1 MTEPSL
7 EGIDTS
13 MTEAFEHDNK
23 PPYNGIMTITP
34 QLAAVWLKRRNKGN
48 RHLSPDVVKRY
59 AKSMREGRW
68 IVTHQGMAFDD
79 KGNLVDGQHRLKA
92 CVESGVTIQT
102 RMTVD
107 VPRET
112 FSVMDTGRRRHASQ
126 LIDVRHRTTVAAA
139 ARILSYITGAVPAD
153 TPVHGHIVPNK
164 VDNDV
169 LLRVVDD
176 WPELIDQ
183 APAVSAA
190 YGAARI
196 QQSAH
201 LAVVAQIARN
211 PHNHLIDSWFEG
223 IISGAGLAADDPRLV
238 LRNRFLQGG
247 DIKGAGSTRMARSY
261 LLVVKAWNA
270 YAKGKPIRMLKVN
283 PDQEPPAVL

>member
-1 MTEPSL
+1 MH
-7 EGIDTS
+7 DTS
-13 MTEAFEHDNK
+13 SSGLDAPLTEDADYYNS
-23 PPYNGIMTITP
+23 PPYTGVMTITP
-34 QLAAVWLKRRNKGN
+34 QIADAWLKRRNKGN
-48 RHLSPDVVKRY
+48 RHVSPDVVKRY
-59 AKSMREGRW
+59 AESMREKRW
-68 IVTHQGMAFDD
+68 MLTHQGMAFDEN
-79 KGNLVDGQHRLKA
+79 GNLVDGQHRLRA

-102 RMTVD
+102 RMTVG

-112 FSVMDTGRRRHASQ
+112 FAVTDTGRRRHASQ

-139 ARILSYITGAVPAD
+139 ARILSYITGAVPPD
-153 TPVHGHIVPNK
+153 TSVHGHVVPNK

-169 LLRVVDD
+169 LLSVVDD
-176 WPELIDQ
+176 WPELVAW
-183 APAVSAA
+183 APSVSAA
-190 YGAARI
+190 YSAARI

-211 PHNHLIDSWFEG
+211 PHNHLIDSWFEA
-223 IISGAGLAADDPRLV
+223 IISGAGLAAADPRLV

-247 DIKGAGSTRMARSY
+247 DIKGSGSTRMARSY

-270 YAKGKPIRMLKVN
+270 YARNKPIRMLKVN